1 MARMRLVSELK
12 NMLVSPER
20 KPRRIVAGPLK
31 SIVMSLSLRTQTQIY
46 LGLFER
52 ETHPWLCRLS
62 KGIATAIDIGA
73 AHGEYTLY
81 FLTRTQ
87 ATKVFAFEP
96 DVSLF
101 PYLHENL
108 RLNALGQ
115 SPRLEI
121 SSKFLGV
128 SETEKEI
135 QLDSLAT
142 LVHTPCFIKMDVD
155 GAEQQILKGAK
166 AINALSDVRWL
177 IETHSE
183 RLESLCERILIDAGF
198 RTTIIPNAPW
208 RIFLP
213 ELRPIEHN
221 RWMAAWKVSELSA
234 TPESDAFGT
243 GQHDTNL

>member
-1 MARMRLVSELK
+1 
-12 NMLVSPER
+12 
-20 KPRRIVAGPLK
+20 
-31 SIVMSLSLRTQTQIY
+31 MSLSLKTQTQIY

-52 ETHPWLCRLS
+52 ETHPWLNRLS
-62 KGIATAIDIGA
+62 EGIATAIDIGA

-81 FLTRTQ
+81 FLTKTK

-96 DVSLF
+96 NVSLS

-108 RLNALGQ
+108 RLNALEP

-128 SETEKEI
+128 SETEQET
-135 QLDSLAT
+135 QLDSLAP
-142 LVHTPCFIKMDVD
+142 LVRTPCFIKMDVD
-155 GAEQQILKGAK
+155 GAEQQILEGAK

-177 IETHSE
+177 IETHSGK
-183 RLESLCERILIDAGF
+183 LESHCERILTDAGF

-221 RWMAAWKVSELSA
+221 RWMAAWKVS
-234 TPESDAFGT
+234 
-243 GQHDTNL
+243 